1 MLLVSSA
8 EIFLTVCRTQSV
20 LAAAKQLGLTQP
32 AVSAAVARLEKELG
46 VDLVRCTR
54 PIEIAPEV
62 VTLGKLLVTTADKM
76 KPVITDI
83 QCRQNLLPVI
93 RIGLYFPFLF
103 PSRERKTILIINVFD
118 LRK

>member
-8 EIFLTVCRTQSV
+8 EIFLTVCRTPSV
-20 LAAAKQLGLTQP
+20 LATAKQLGLTQP

-76 KPVITDI
+76 ELVITDI

-93 RIGLYFPFLF
+93 RIGLYFPFLL

>member
-1 MLLVSSA
+1 MSSA
-8 EIFLTVCRTQSV
+8 KIFLTVCRTPSV
-20 LAAAKQLGLTQP
+20 LATAKQLGLTQP

-76 KPVITDI
+76 ELVITDI

-93 RIGLYFPFLF
+93 RIGLYFPFLL

>member
-1 MLLVSSA
+1 MSSA
-8 EIFLTVCRTQSV
+8 EIFLPVCRTQSV
-20 LAAAKQLGLTQP
+20 LAAVKQLGLIQP

-46 VDLVRCTR
+46 VDLVRRTR
-54 PIEIAPEV
+54 LIEIAPEV

-76 KPVITDI
+76 EPAITDI

-93 RIGLYFPFLF
+93 RIGLHFPLLL
-103 PSRERKTILIINVFD
+103 PSRERKTILIIHVFD

>member
-1 MLLVSSA
+1 MSSA
-8 EIFLTVCRTQSV
+8 EIFLPVCRTQSV
-20 LAAAKQLGLTQP
+20 LAAVKQLGLIQS

-46 VDLVRCTR
+46 VDLVRRTR
-54 PIEIAPEV
+54 LIEIALEV

-76 KPVITDI
+76 EPAITDI

-93 RIGLYFPFLF
+93 RIGLHFPLLL
-103 PSRERKTILIINVFD
+103 PSRERKTILIIHAFD

>member
-8 EIFLTVCRTQSV
+8 EIFLPVCRTQSV
-20 LAAAKQLGLTQP
+20 LAAAKQLGLIQP

-46 VDLVRCTR
+46 VDLVRRTR

-76 KPVITDI
+76 ERVITDI
-83 QCRQNLLPVI
+83 QCRQNLLPGI
-93 RIGLYFPFLF
+93 RIGLHFPLLL
-103 PSRERKTILIINVFD
+103 PSRERKTILIIHAFD

>member
-8 EIFLTVCRTQSV
+8 KIFLTVCRTQSV
-20 LAAAKQLGLTQP
+20 LAAAKQFGLTQP
-32 AVSAAVARLEKELG
+32 AVSVAVARLEKELG

-76 KPVITDI
+76 KPLITDI

-93 RIGLYFPFLF
+93 RIGLYFPFLL
-103 PSRERKTILIINVFD
+103 PSRERKTILIIHVFD

>member
-1 MLLVSSA
+1 MSSDQ
-8 EIFLTVCRTQSV
+8 IFLTVCRTQSV

-76 KPVITDI
+76 ELVITDI

-93 RIGLYFPFLF
+93 RIGLYFPFLL

>member
-1 MLLVSSA
+1 M
-8 EIFLTVCRTQSV
+8 IFSCVFRRNLFTGLSY
-20 LAAAKQLGLTQP
+20 AKRFSGGKTARV

-46 VDLVRCTR
+46 VDLVRRTR

-76 KPVITDI
+76 EPAITDI
-83 QCRQNLLPVI
+83 QCRRNLLPVI
-93 RIGLYFPFLF
+93 RIGLHFPLLL
-103 PSRERKTILIINVFD
+103 PSRERKTILIIHAFD

>member
-1 MLLVSSA
+1 MSSA
-8 EIFLTVCRTQSV
+8 EIFLPVCRTQSV
-20 LAAAKQLGLTQP
+20 LAAVKQLGLIQP

-46 VDLVRCTR
+46 VDLVRRTR
-54 PIEIAPEV
+54 LIEIALEV

-76 KPVITDI
+76 EPAITDI

-93 RIGLYFPFLF
+93 RIGLHFPLLL
-103 PSRERKTILIINVFD
+103 PSRERKTILIIHVFD

>member
-1 MLLVSSA
+1 MSSA
-8 EIFLTVCRTQSV
+8 EIFLPVCRTQSV
-20 LAAAKQLGLTQP
+20 LAAVKQLGLIQP

-46 VDLVRCTR
+46 VDLVRRTR
-54 PIEIAPEV
+54 LIEIALEV

-76 KPVITDI
+76 EPAITDI

-93 RIGLYFPFLF
+93 RIGLHFPLLL
-103 PSRERKTILIINVFD
+103 PSRERKTILIIHAFD

>member
-1 MLLVSSA
+1 MSSA
-8 EIFLTVCRTQSV
+8 EIFLPVCRTQSV
-20 LAAAKQLGLTQP
+20 LAAVKQPGLIQP

-46 VDLVRCTR
+46 VDLVRRTR

-76 KPVITDI
+76 EPAITDI
-83 QCRQNLLPVI
+83 QCRRNLLPVI
-93 RIGLYFPFLF
+93 RIGLHFPLLL
-103 PSRERKTILIINVFD
+103 PSRERKTILIIHVFD

>member
-1 MLLVSSA
+1 MSSA
-8 EIFLTVCRTQSV
+8 EIFLTVCRTQSF

-46 VDLVRCTR
+46 VDLVRRTR
-54 PIEIAPEV
+54 LIEIALEV

-76 KPVITDI
+76 EPAITDI

-93 RIGLYFPFLF
+93 RIGLHFPFLL
-103 PSRERKTILIINVFD
+103 PSRERKTILIIHAFD